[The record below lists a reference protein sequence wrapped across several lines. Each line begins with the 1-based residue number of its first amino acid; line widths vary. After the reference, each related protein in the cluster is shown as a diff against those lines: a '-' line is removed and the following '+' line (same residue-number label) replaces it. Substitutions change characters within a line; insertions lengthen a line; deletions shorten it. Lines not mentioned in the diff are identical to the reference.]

1 MSEFKVGD
9 RVRIVNEDICGEN
22 RIGKICKKFLNYANI
37 NRNLYEVDF
46 GATYPYEIFEEDLE
60 LYEEKEEIEE
70 NKKLI
75 TLDELLERIE
85 KLEEIV
91 NKQNN
96 CQKNQN
102 NSQNCKIS
110 AKNEEIISKSQ
121 LLTEDER
128 VILRNVVDDYRWIS
142 RDKDGGLHIF
152 ESKPDKEH
160 DHWSISYYY
169 SFESLCLFRKL
180 FQFIKWTDKEPYNI
194 EELLKGE
201 SKNEKRI

>member
-22 RIGKICKKFLNYANI
+22 RIGKICKKFLNYANM

-60 LYEEKEEIEE
+60 LYEEKEEEIEE

-85 KLEEIV
+85 KLEKCVIGE
-91 NKQNN
+91 QNSLEKCEN
-96 CQKNQN
+96 VSTMSKNG
-102 NSQNCKIS
+102 
-110 AKNEEIISKSQ
+110 

-128 VILRNVVDDYRWIS
+128 VILRNLNECWKWIV
-142 RDKDGGLHIF
+142 RDEDGFLSAWGNKPYGKKIGKLISWRNDIEILGL
-152 ESKPDKEH
+152 
-160 DHWSISYYY
+160 
-169 SFESLCLFRKL
+169 SLPFNDNILK
-180 FQFIKWTDKEPYNI
+180 FIKNKDEPYNI
-194 EELLKGE
+194 EELLKVE
-201 SKNEKRI
+201 CVE

>member
-9 RVRIVNEDICGEN
+9 RVRVIEEGFEGTIEEVVKVDRPHYSYNSGEYSYMYKVADKYKYFHGLDANE
-22 RIGKICKKFLNYANI
+22 
-37 NRNLYEVDF
+37 
-46 GATYPYEIFEEDLE
+46 LE
-60 LYEEKEEIEE
+60 LIEKAKEPT
-70 NKKLI
+70 
-75 TLDELLERIE
+75 TLEQLEQRIE
-85 KLEEIV
+85 KLEKEV
-91 NKQNN
+91 FKPVEFHVRP
-96 CQKNQN
+96 
-102 NSQNCKIS
+102 
-110 AKNEEIISKSQ
+110 EETKPS

-128 VILRNVVDDYRWIS
+128 VILRNIVDDYRWIS

-180 FQFIKWTDKEPYNI
+180 FQFIKWEDDEPYNI

-201 SKNEKRI
+201 CGNE